1 MSAAGRRRE
10 MKFICFVLTMFK
22 SNDCSGSKS
31 IVSVF
36 VLFLD
41 MLHEDLV
48 FQSGARGGV
57 GRLFPPQSLQCSTL
71 LLPLSLRCHGFTRMC
86 MSMWGV
92 SLVRISGT
100 PHSRKKLTFCIPFC
114 QVWHNTVHFQQE
126 GLYMNA
132 SLLTSLL
139 HVQEWLLLSYWL
151 TYCCSLT
158 CSNKVPK
165 KIKTWWVNPSFTSSD
180 LIHSAYQWQLN
191 LMHSFKSRFKARGC
205 NLKIGS
211 KCNYIRST
219 KDEAKVTR
227 NELIPNIRSSKEL

>member
-1 MSAAGRRRE
+1 
-10 MKFICFVLTMFK
+10 MFK
-22 SNDCSGSKS
+22 SSDCSGSKS
-31 IVSVF
+31 IVSLF

-48 FQSGARGGV
+48 FQSGARCGV
-57 GRLFPPQSLQCSTL
+57 GQLFPLQSRCGVAHCCCPCPSAYTASKCVVMVSPGCVWVCEVLAWWESL
-71 LLPLSLRCHGFTRMC
+71 APLTQE
-86 MSMWGV
+86 
-92 SLVRISGT
+92 
-100 PHSRKKLTFCIPFC
+100 KKLTFCIPFC
-114 QVWHNTVHFQQE
+114 QVWHNTVNLQQE

-165 KIKTWWVNPSFTSSD
+165 KIKMWWVNPSFTSSD

-191 LMHSFKSRFKARGC
+191 LMHSFKSRFNTQGC

-219 KDEAKVTR
+219 KDKAKVTR
-227 NELIPNIRSSKEL
+227 NELISNIKSSR